1 MICGLLICTF
11 MAFAQSVKVT
21 GTVTDKLGPVIGAAV
36 VVKNS
41 TVGTV
46 TDIDGNYEIEAPKNA
61 TLIFSFVADCGI

>member
-41 TVGTV
+41 TVG
-46 TDIDGNYEIEAPKNA
+46 NRYRR
-61 TLIFSFVADCGI
+61 